1 MNREL
6 IWNLVEMGIC
16 GYKVISQQEFEE
28 GTKNKK
34 EDVYYF
40 YNKTLNGEDLQFV
53 EVFTN
58 GMSSVDILLKLQM
71 EQNKIG
77 LEQNRIKNM
86 LLKMQYEQN
95 QVMKD
100 LRNKVNNIFWI
111 IIIMIILSFIA
122 SAKI

>member
-16 GYKVISQQEFEE
+16 GYKAISQQEFEE

-40 YNKTLNGEDLQFV
+40 YNKTLNGKNLQFV

-71 EQNKIG
+71 EQN
-77 LEQNRIKNM
+77 RIENT

-100 LRNKVNNIFWI
+100 LRNKLIIFFG
-111 IIIMIILSFIA
+111 L
-122 SAKI
+122 